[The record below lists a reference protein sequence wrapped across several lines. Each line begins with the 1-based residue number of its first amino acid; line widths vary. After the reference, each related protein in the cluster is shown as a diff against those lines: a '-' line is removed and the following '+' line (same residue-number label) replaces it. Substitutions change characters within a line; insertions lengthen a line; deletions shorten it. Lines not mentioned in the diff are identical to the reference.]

1 MVVNTGYRG
10 GIELGFDYRVRLT
23 GLSADEAEALGVV
36 LARPLDDLAPL
47 GLKDAATRAR
57 RKLLEAFPDAVR
69 TRAAAGAR
77 QFRFEASGD
86 AEEDERLS
94 ALVSAIRGRR
104 IVRVRA
110 FRPDER
116 TMHPTAIVRTADGW
130 FVEDALQPG
139 HPERLGDCADINI
152 SSKTFALGR

>member
-1 MVVNTGYRG
+1 M
-10 GIELGFDYRVRLT
+10 
-23 GLSADEAEALGVV
+23 
-36 LARPLDDLAPL
+36 
-47 GLKDAATRAR
+47 
-57 RKLLEAFPDAVR
+57 R
-69 TRAAAGAR
+69 TRAATGAT
-77 QFRFEASGD
+77 QFRFEAPEKTD
-86 AEEDERLS
+86 EDERLP

-116 TMHPTAIVRTADGW
+116 IMHPTAIVRTADDW